1 MTKFISQVGQ
11 EKNKEQKQF
20 DLFPWSRLHAL
31 YRLTLILYSK
41 KKTEQKSNTSENSF
55 QHSYATKNFTARQTL
70 KSL

>member
-41 KKTEQKSNTSENSF
+41 KKQNKKVTQVKIHFNIHM
-55 QHSYATKNFTARQTL
+55 QQRILLLDKL
-70 KSL
+70 